1 MVGVQTQK
9 SASRG
14 GPASLPWI
22 FRTRSRCFWM
32 AGMRMGQGKEA
43 GPPLL
48 ADFCVCTPTL
58 DDAEAQARRYM
69 GKFVE
74 SNFYHYELLGP
85 HFSTVKGYDAYA
97 QKIAMARE
105 IGMDGIVSV
114 FMEAAVWGTPDRILR
129 KFEERRAIVGE
140 FELATSFCFGGTPLA
155 LAEWGLRLYAKEVLP
170 VVHSWASAGPAGG
183 PPVKG

>member
-1 MVGVQTQK
+1 VHTQK
-9 SASRG
+9 SAR
-14 GPASLPWI
+14 
-22 FRTRSRCFWM
+22 
-32 AGMRMGQGKEA
+32 
-43 GPPLL
+43 PPLL
-48 ADFCVCTPTL
+48 ADFCVCTATM

-105 IGMDGIVSV
+105 IGMEGIVSA

-129 KFEERRAIVGE
+129 TLEDRRALVGD
-140 FELATSFCFGGTPLA
+140 FELATSFRFGGTPLD
-155 LAEWGLRLYAKEVLP
+155 LAESGLRLYAKEVVP
-170 VVHSWASAGPAGG
+170 VVQSWLTTAG
-183 PPVKG
+183 